1 MATIS
6 KTGIQDGLTSKAEHI
21 TRIIDALDG
30 TATTQVVATGSFTGS
45 FQGDGSGLT
54 NIPTPNAVVTASN
67 ATNDDTIEF
76 LKGGGG
82 TFSITVNNIETA
94 QTASYVL
101 NAVSS
106 SYATTAS
113 YVVGGVSEYMTLR
126 LNTNEKLNDTA
137 GSGVIYVGSAGV
149 STNPTRTGLMIPY
162 DCMIVSASF
171 YVNAPEPANSTST
184 LNFRLYKNVDTSPEA
199 IAATGPVDLQQNYDG
214 ASTAVGAKVDANTW
228 INFRIYQNN
237 DSTCKYFVTCD
248 VLIKKNT

>member
-6 KTGIQDGLTSKAEHI
+6 KTGIQDGSTSKAEHL

-30 TATTQVVATGSFTGS
+30 TATTEVVATGSFTGS

-113 YVVGGVSEYMTLR
+113 YVVGGGSEYMTLR
-126 LNTNEKLNDTA
+126 LNTNEKLIDTTT
-137 GSGVIYVGSAGV
+137 STFYVGSAGV
-149 STNPTRTGLMIPY
+149 STSGTRTGLMIPY
-162 DCMIVSASF
+162 DCTIVSASV
-171 YVNAPEPANSTST
+171 YTNAPTPSGTTS
-184 LNFRLYKNVDTSPEA
+184 LVAFRLYKNIDTSPVTIHAFDSALDLE
-199 IAATGPVDLQQNYDG
+199 GPYDG
-214 ASTAVGAKVDANTW
+214 VSGAINSDVSGSSW
-228 INFRIYQNN
+228 INLSISETNT
-237 DSTCKYFVTCD
+237 STCEYFVTCD
-248 VLIKKNT
+248 VLIKKI

>member
-6 KTGIQDGLTSKAEHI
+6 KTGIQDGSTSKAEHL

-30 TATTQVVATGSFTGS
+30 TATTEVVATGSFTGS

-113 YVVGGVSEYMTLR
+113 YVVGGGSEYMTLR
-126 LNTNEKLNDTA
+126 LTTNEKLIDTTT
-137 GSGVIYVGSAGV
+137 STFYLGSAGV
-149 STNPTRTGLMIPY
+149 STLGTRTGLMIPY
-162 DCMIVSASF
+162 DCTIVSASV
-171 YVNAPEPANSTST
+171 YTNATSPSTTTST
-184 LNFRLYKNVDTSPEA
+184 LSFRLFKNIDTTPVTIYSVASELDLEQYFDGDSGSIGVDVSGSSWINLGIDEDDTS
-199 IAATGPVDLQQNYDG
+199 
-214 ASTAVGAKVDANTW
+214 
-228 INFRIYQNN
+228 
-237 DSTCKYFVTCD
+237 TCEYFVTCD
-248 VLIKKNT
+248 VLIKKI